1 MRVAFQLW
9 RGLAL
14 AAVAGLLVTAAA
26 APASAAAA
34 KRCGGSIGVSCG
46 PDQYCKRSVGACRL
60 IGGTGVC
67 VRKPQICSE
76 IYDPVCGCDSHTYSN
91 ACEAAAAGANIVHN
105 GKCQPPK

>member
-1 MRVAFQLW
+1 MRIAFQLR

-26 APASAAAA
+26 APASAAA

-46 PDQYCKRSVGACRL
+46 PDEYCKRDVGACRL

-67 VRKPQICSE
+67 VRKPAVCSD
-76 IYDPVCGCDSHTYSN
+76 IFAPVCGCDNHTYSN
-91 ACEAAAAGANIVHN
+91 ACRAAAAGANIVHN
-105 GKCQPPK
+105 GKCAPVK